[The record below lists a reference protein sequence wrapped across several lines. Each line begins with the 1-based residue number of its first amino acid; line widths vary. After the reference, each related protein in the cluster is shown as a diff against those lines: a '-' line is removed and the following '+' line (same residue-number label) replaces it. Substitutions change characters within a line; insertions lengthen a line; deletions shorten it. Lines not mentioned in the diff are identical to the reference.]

1 MTIQTSITP
10 FQDSIKALNLTEGN
24 KYTIFY
30 ISDWGMVTTL
40 KIKLVNIKYT
50 SYAQYND
57 AVQIIGTPFRKRT
70 VYGFWFYNN
79 KNLVIYDGWLNYKES
94 VLYNI
99 TEHNGYTTKSSKF
112 SSCDNN
118 SLIAIVKSFNQK
130 PIYTLIHNYHEEYQI
145 VNSEAYNTIKQ
156 YAEEHENKVP
166 ETIINRYNLTPRH
179 VKETFNNKYSVILYD
194 DMD

>member
-1 MTIQTSITP
+1 MIIQTSTTP

-57 AVQIIGTPFRKRT
+57 AVQIIGQPFKKRT
-70 VYGFWFYNN
+70 VYGFWFYSR
-79 KNLVIYDGWLNYKES
+79 KNIIIYDGWLDYEES
-94 VLYNI
+94 TLYTI
-99 TEHNGYTTKSSKF
+99 TEHNGYTTKSSKY

-118 SLIAIVKSFNQK
+118 ALIAIAESLEQH
-130 PIYTLIHNYHEEYQI
+130 PIYTLIHDYHKEYQI
-145 VNSEAYNTIKQ
+145 NNSEAYNTIKQ
-156 YAEEHENKVP
+156 YAEEHNNQIP
-166 ETIINRYNLTPRH
+166 EVIINRYGLTPRH
-179 VKETFNNKYSVILYD
+179 IKETFNNKYSVILFND
-194 DMD
+194 NI